1 VANSDLSFA
10 LELADLAANVSMKTF
25 RRAKLTVET
34 KADGS
39 PVTEVDRT
47 VEGVLREALARYHP
61 SDRIVGEEFGGEPDR
76 GRCWYLDPIE
86 GTSLYIEGSLHWSTL
101 ISLAID
107 GVVTTGVVDYPA
119 AERRCWAVRG
129 DGAFANGNP
138 MHTSTVSRLEEAA
151 VCDDY
156 RHNIE
161 RGTPGH
167 PLVRLAHHCCT
178 VQPPP
183 QGHAQLAVACGE
195 ADVAFDS
202 GGGPWDYAPFVVLV
216 EEAGG
221 VVSDLQGKSRF
232 DSGSLLVT
240 NGRLHSQVLAA
251 LGL

>member
-1 VANSDLSFA
+1 
-10 LELADLAANVSMKTF
+10 
-25 RRAKLTVET
+25 
-34 KADGS
+34 
-39 PVTEVDRT
+39 
-47 VEGVLREALARYHP
+47 
-61 SDRIVGEEFGGEPDR
+61 
-76 GRCWYLDPIE
+76 
-86 GTSLYIEGSLHWSTL
+86 
-101 ISLAID
+101 
-107 GVVTTGVVDYPA
+107 VVTTGVVDYPA
-119 AERRCWAVRG
+119 AGRRCWADRG
-129 DGAFANGNP
+129 DGAFANGDR
-138 MHTSTVSRLEEAA
+138 MHTSTVSLLEEAA

-195 ADVAFDS
+195 VDVAFDS

-251 LGL
+251 LGP